1 MTFQRARSAEQRE
14 ERRRSILDAASAML
28 TEMPVSAVTLN
39 ELARRV
45 GLAKS
50 NVLRYF
56 DSREAVLLELL
67 HAAFTEWLDTLRAE
81 SPATVADRGEWL
93 AAVLATSLRERP
105 VLCDLFASQASVLE
119 HNVSPEV
126 AADFK
131 RKALADVMALAEVA
145 RAVVPELEEDALAL
159 AATVV
164 MSAGAIWS
172 HTCPSEAMKSAYEAD
187 PALAALALPLGDTL
201 QTLFATLVAGLL
213 ARRDRGLSATL
224 PGPWKGGRA

>member
-67 HAAFTEWLDTLRAE
+67 HAAFTEWLDALRE
-81 SPATVADRGEWL
+81 QEPAGDHGEWL
-93 AAVLATSLRERP
+93 AELLATSLRDRP
-105 VLCDLFASQASVLE
+105 VLCDLLASQAAVLE
-119 HNVSPEV
+119 HNVSAEV
-126 AADFK
+126 AASFK
-131 RKALADVMALAEVA
+131 RTALGDVTALAVVA
-145 RAVVPELEEDALAL
+145 RAAVPDLEEDALAL
-159 AATVV
+159 AAAVV
-164 MSAGAIWS
+164 MSAGAVWS
-172 HTCPSEAMKSAYEAD
+172 HTCPSEAMRSAYEAD

-213 ARRDRGLSATL
+213 ARRAKGLSAT
-224 PGPWKGGRA
+224 PWKAGRERQ

>member
-14 ERRRSILDAASAML
+14 ERRRAILDAASAML

-67 HAAFTEWLDTLRAE
+67 HAAFTEWLDALRAHTPSAE
-81 SPATVADRGEWL
+81 DRGEWL
-93 AAVLATSLRERP
+93 AATLATSLRDRP
-105 VLCDLFASQASVLE
+105 VLCDLLASQAAVLE
-119 HNVSPEV
+119 HNVSAEV

-131 RKALADVMALAEVA
+131 RTALGDVAALAGIA
-145 RAVVPELEEDALAL
+145 RTAVPQLGDDALAL
-159 AATVV
+159 AAAVV

-172 HTCPSEAMKSAYEAD
+172 HTCPSAAMQEAYASD

-213 ARRDRGLSATL
+213 ARRERGLSATI
-224 PGPWKGGRA
+224 PTAWTARGT

>member
-14 ERRRSILDAASAML
+14 ERRRAILDAASAML
-28 TEMPVSAVTLN
+28 TEMPVAAVTLN

-67 HAAFTEWLDTLRAE
+67 HAAFTEWLDALRKAE
-81 SPATVADRGEWL
+81 PEGDRGEWL
-93 AAVLATSLRERP
+93 AAALATSLRDRP
-105 VLCDLFASQASVLE
+105 VLCDLLASQAAVLE
-119 HNVSPEV
+119 HNVSAEV

-131 RKALADVMALAEVA
+131 RTALGDVAALAGIA
-145 RAVVPELEEDALAL
+145 RTAVPELGDDALAL
-159 AATVV
+159 AAAVV

-172 HTCPSEAMKSAYEAD
+172 HTCPSEAMQAAYASD
-187 PALAALALPLGDTL
+187 PALAALALPLADTL
-201 QTLFATLVAGLL
+201 QTLFATLVAGLI
-213 ARRDRGLSATL
+213 ARRAKGLAATL
-224 PGPWKGGRA
+224 PAPWDGRER

>member
-28 TEMPVSAVTLN
+28 TEMPVAAVTLN

-67 HAAFTEWLDTLRAE
+67 HAAFTEWVDALRE
-81 SPATVADRGEWL
+81 EEPAGDRGEWL
-93 AAVLATSLRERP
+93 AETLATSLRDRP
-105 VLCDLFASQASVLE
+105 VLCDLLASQAAVLE
-119 HNVSPEV
+119 HNVSVEV
-126 AADFK
+126 AATFK
-131 RKALADVMALAEVA
+131 RTALGDVAALAEVA
-145 RAVVPELEEDALAL
+145 RAAVPELSDDALAL
-159 AATVV
+159 AAAVV

-172 HTCPSEAMKSAYEAD
+172 HTCPSEAMQAAYAAD

-201 QTLFATLVAGLL
+201 QTLFATLVAGLI
-213 ARRDRGLSATL
+213 ARRERGLSATL
-224 PGPWKGGRA
+224 PAPWNGRARQ